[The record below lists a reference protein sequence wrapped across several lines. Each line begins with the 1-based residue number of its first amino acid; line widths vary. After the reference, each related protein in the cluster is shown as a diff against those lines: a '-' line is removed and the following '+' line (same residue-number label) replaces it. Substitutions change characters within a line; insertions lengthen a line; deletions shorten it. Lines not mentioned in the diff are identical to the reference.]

1 MINSSKRSFILER
14 DNEKQITKENNKQ
27 ITKSAKSL
35 KLILF
40 SLSSENFQIL
50 HKRLKSSTLRK
61 NLRIFNVLDFKHL
74 CMFEMILRRRLKF

>member
-1 MINSSKRSFILER
+1 MINSSKRSFTLER

-50 HKRLKSSTLRK
+50 HKRLKS
-61 NLRIFNVLDFKHL
+61 
-74 CMFEMILRRRLKF
+74 